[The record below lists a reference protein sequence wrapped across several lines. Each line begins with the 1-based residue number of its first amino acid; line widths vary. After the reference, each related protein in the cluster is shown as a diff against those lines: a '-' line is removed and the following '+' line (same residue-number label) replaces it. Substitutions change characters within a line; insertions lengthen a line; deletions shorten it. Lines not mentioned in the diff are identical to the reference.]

1 MYSLSG
7 KRLARSI
14 PEEPHNRRAR
24 CMNHRLRDIEYH
36 VDIFHGGHDQ
46 DAEREIIVRHKAM
59 RTVSMETIIL
69 SIIMSLL
76 RSSCLHHGSRFGK
89 IWSKLNK
96 TR

>member
-1 MYSLSG
+1 
-7 KRLARSI
+7 
-14 PEEPHNRRAR
+14 
-24 CMNHRLRDIEYH
+24 MNHRLRDIEYH

-46 DAEREIIVRHKAM
+46 DPEREIIVRHKAM
-59 RTVSMETIIL
+59 MTVSMEKIIL

-89 IWSKLNK
+89 IGSKLNK

>member
-46 DAEREIIVRHKAM
+46 DPEREIIVRHKAM
-59 RTVSMETIIL
+59 TTVSMGKIIL